1 MYNITPE
8 EVMQMD
14 MDRLKSEMAEMR
26 HDGEY
31 IDILDRP
38 PQLGC
43 AYAIRILGKDL
54 GSCLYVNDRPSTQ
67 PMFVSVNGNAP
78 IGGIK
83 EKTMLYSDDCM
94 HIKFPDSYELDKDWM
109 FYGLLFKVNLDSV
122 RPHDVMLKL
131 LK

>member
-1 MYNITPE
+1 MDNITPE

-14 MDRLKSEMAEMR
+14 IDSLKSEMAEMR

-43 AYAIRILGKDL
+43 AYSIKVCNDELCIGLLVMDSPYYMFVTTKGTSLIGALRERTIEHYEDNLMSIRIPDGYDVDEDWIFRGAL
-54 GSCLYVNDRPSTQ
+54 
-67 PMFVSVNGNAP
+67 
-78 IGGIK
+78 IK
-83 EKTMLYSDDCM
+83 ININEAK
-94 HIKFPDSYELDKDWM
+94 P
-109 FYGLLFKVNLDSV
+109 
-122 RPHDVMLKL
+122 RDVMLKL

>member
-14 MDRLKSEMAEMR
+14 MDRPKSEIAEMR

-31 IDILDRP
+31 VDILDKP
-38 PQLGC
+38 PQIGC
-43 AYAIRILGKDL
+43 AYSIKVCNDEVGIGLLVMDSPYYMFVTTRGNSLIGALRERTNEQYEDNVMAIRIPDGYDVDEDWIFRGAL
-54 GSCLYVNDRPSTQ
+54 
-67 PMFVSVNGNAP
+67 
-78 IGGIK
+78 IK
-83 EKTMLYSDDCM
+83 ININET
-94 HIKFPDSYELDKDWM
+94 
-109 FYGLLFKVNLDSV
+109 

>member
-14 MDRLKSEMAEMR
+14 IDSLKSKMAEMR

-43 AYAIRILGKDL
+43 AYSIKACNDEIGIGLLVMDSPYYMFVTTKGNSLIGALREQTDKQYKDNVMTIRIPDGYAVDEDWIFRGAL
-54 GSCLYVNDRPSTQ
+54 
-67 PMFVSVNGNAP
+67 
-78 IGGIK
+78 IK
-83 EKTMLYSDDCM
+83 IDINEAK
-94 HIKFPDSYELDKDWM
+94 PR
-109 FYGLLFKVNLDSV
+109 N
-122 RPHDVMLKL
+122 VMLKL